1 MSYYKKMKA
10 IPKFQFGGV
19 GPIFPAAVPV
29 VPGLQKTKSRAA
41 VTFTPVIPS
50 MQPRNNSWD
59 KGYANAQQILNEQ
72 RKEAATSKLRQ
83 EWQAGFDKWGT
94 RKDAEKAAQAD
105 AKSKG
110 DAALAKAILDAK
122 NPRTNNPATSA
133 EEAAEAVEIAKAIK
147 DAEQLSKNKS
157 AIPAK
162 AVVATE
168 SAASKSAGTASKS
181 AATANTGKQDSPQIM
196 RIKRIQ
202 RSLHVKDDG
211 IWGDKTAAAFE
222 AAKRTQESLGFT
234 GKDVD
239 GIIGTKTKGALKV
252 AEDMLQ
258 ANAAA
263 AKITRTPISD
273 NQDAIRQPYSRSNR
287 EIRQDRREIRRDE
300 REERR
305 ASRNVDEFNLRT
317 GGIFYCPS
325 K

>member
-19 GPIFPAAVPV
+19 SPA
-29 VPGLQKTKSRAA
+29 VPGLQKPRSRAA

-50 MQPRNNSWD
+50 MQPRNNAWD

-83 EWQAGFDKWGT
+83 EWQAGFNKWGKT
-94 RKDAEKAAQAD
+94 VDTEKAAEVD

-110 DAALAKAILDAK
+110 EAALAKAILDAK
-122 NPRTNNPATSA
+122 NPKINKPATSA

-162 AVVATE
+162 AVVAET
-168 SAASKSAGTASKS
+168 STKSNASKS
-181 AATANTGKQDSPQIM
+181 AATANTGKQDSPQTM

-234 GKDVD
+234 GKNVD
-239 GIIGTKTKGALKV
+239 GIIGTKTKEALKV

-273 NQDAIRQPYSRSNR
+273 NQDGVRQPYSRTNR